1 MLKVNGFFLMPM
13 IKQVN
18 VVLRSQIDG
27 LQKELFSFVAEFREN
42 VGTRS
47 SLSSQAKGPQ
57 CKKMRR
63 LNLESFQ

>member
-1 MLKVNGFFLMPM
+1 MPM

-42 VGTRS
+42 VGAQS

-57 CKKMRR
+57 SKKMRR
-63 LNLESFQ
+63 LNLKSFQ

>member
-1 MLKVNGFFLMPM
+1 M
-13 IKQVN
+13 
-18 VVLRSQIDG
+18 VLRSQIDG

-42 VGTRS
+42 VGAQS

-57 CKKMRR
+57 SKKMRR